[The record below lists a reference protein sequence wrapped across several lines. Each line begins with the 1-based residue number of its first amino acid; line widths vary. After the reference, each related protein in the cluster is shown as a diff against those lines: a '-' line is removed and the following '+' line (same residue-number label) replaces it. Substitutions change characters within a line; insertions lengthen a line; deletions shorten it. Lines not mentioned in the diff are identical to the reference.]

1 MTLPAIGK
9 LHTVLIP
16 VSVTSREPEKEYS
29 ANSMDTASNSLKRK
43 FLGAGILLALSA
55 ILLPLLLDGSG
66 SESRFRRVENLREQP
81 PRVIG
86 ADGVLEA
93 PRVVQRS
100 DSKGFEF
107 KLINPSS
114 PRNKPLPRP
123 DTSVKAPAATTVVLG
138 TEKIEKTSRPRTV
151 SELLASRSLGNRDD
165 VENTASIRETDKSV
179 RAGNLPGAGP
189 WLIQAASFSDEL
201 RATTLRNQ
209 LRDRGYPSFVTS
221 AWVQLSSADTP
232 RYRVQVGPLT
242 DRIKTVQRKREIE
255 RIVGGRSLVTLYQH

>member
-1 MTLPAIGK
+1 M
-9 LHTVLIP
+9 LIP

-138 TEKIEKTSRPRTV
+138 TEKIENPSRPRTV

-165 VENTASIRETDKSV
+165 VENTVPAKETVSSSGESDKAV

-255 RIVGGRSLVTLYQH
+255 RIVGGRSLVTVYQQ